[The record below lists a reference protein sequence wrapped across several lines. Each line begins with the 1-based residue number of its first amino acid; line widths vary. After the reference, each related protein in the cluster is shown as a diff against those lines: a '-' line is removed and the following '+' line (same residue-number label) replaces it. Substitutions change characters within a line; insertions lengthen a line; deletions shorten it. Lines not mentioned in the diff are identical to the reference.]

1 MGKREQINK
10 RLRYQNPNRQHVFVC
25 FIDYDKDAKRLD
37 YIMRRHHV
45 YLDYQRLEVSVKKA
59 MQHNMEYADLME
71 RITKKYWAQLTA
83 KGYNESRGDNTG
95 CMQTSSRRMILV
107 YSKGVL

>member
-10 RLRYQNPNRQHVFVC
+10 RLKYQDPNRKHFFVC

-45 YLDYQRLEVSVKKA
+45 LFDYQRLECSVSFA
-59 MQHNMEYADLME
+59 MKHHVEYADLME
-71 RITKKYWAQLTA
+71 RVTKKYWKLLIA
-83 KGYNESRGDNTG
+83 KGYDESRGDNTG

-107 YSKGVL
+107 YSRGIL